1 MMEALNETKID
12 FRERIKHVDEFCSR
26 SLTTVEKTMDRVERM
41 ARDGVNKKEALLEEK
56 FLEAVA
62 DMKDQMYKLE

>member
-1 MMEALNETKID
+1 MLEALNETKTD
-12 FRERIKHVDEFCSR
+12 FRDRIKHVDEFCSR

-41 ARDGVNKKEALLEEK
+41 ARDNVNKKEAELEEK

-62 DMKDQMYKLE
+62 AMKE